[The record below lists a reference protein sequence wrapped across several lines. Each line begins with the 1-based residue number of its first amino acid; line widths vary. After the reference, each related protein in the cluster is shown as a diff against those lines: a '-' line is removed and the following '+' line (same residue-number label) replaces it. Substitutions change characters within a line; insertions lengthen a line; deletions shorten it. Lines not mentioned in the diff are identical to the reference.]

1 MKYCLK
7 FITFLILTFNL
18 TACLNVQNEHKNT
31 SLTEAKIKF
40 LLKENKSIDDITP
53 SKLIEYKRI
62 GDISLSLHVF
72 NPEGHQASDSRPAI
86 VFFHGGGWNQGHPS
100 HFYRQSKHLAN
111 KGMVAISAQYR
122 VLKTHGTEPEM
133 SLMDGKSAMRWV
145 RAHAKELGINSNM
158 IAAGGGSAGGH
169 VAAATGTATTIE
181 DPNDDSSVSFRPDA
195 LVLFNP
201 VFDNGPDGYGHKRV
215 KAYWQQFSPLH
226 NITKNTP
233 PTIGFFGEKDT
244 AIKVPSVLKFEKRM
258 KEVGVPFEMHIY
270 KNQPHGFFNETK
282 YNETVSE
289 MEAFLINLGFITPL
303 KSTYKNTYYI
313 DGKNGSDQ
321 NSALTPNKPWKSLKK
336 VNQQTFQPG
345 DRILFKAG
353 SNYNGVLEPKGS
365 GVKGYPIVISS
376 YGVGKKPLIN
386 GWGQKLH
393 TLLLHNVEYWQINNL
408 AITNKGNKRQAR
420 RTGVTIKAINA
431 GELHNIE
438 LNNLEIYNVNGS
450 LVKKE
455 GAGAAIL
462 IRNGGDNLPTRF
474 IDLKITNNHIH
485 HSSRNG
491 ISFHGN
497 SRRDKWFPNLGVH
510 VKGNLIEQ
518 VPGDGIV
525 VIASDGA
532 IIEHNILRDFPD
544 TLPMGDAAA
553 GIWPWSADNTII
565 QFNEVSGHKAK
576 WDGQGF
582 DSDFN
587 SFGTIIQYNY
597 SHDNY
602 GGFLLVCN
610 KGQSLGQNTNKG
622 TVDTI
627 IRGNVSIND
636 GIRPYPTHA
645 GIFSPTFHITGPVE
659 NTHIYDNIIIV
670 PKKPEGVDNTL
681 IDMDN
686 WGGPWPINT
695 LFENNQFYFEEKISI
710 KHKDVNSFV
719 FKQNH
724 LSKPINA
731 IENNENHISTDKQFK
746 LKKLKRM
753 ALNKLKEYKDN
764 E

>member
-1 MKYCLK
+1 MKHCLK
-7 FITFLILTFNL
+7 LITLFILAFNFI
-18 TACLNVQNEHKNT
+18 ACSSGQAVQSNASITKPQT
-31 SLTEAKIKF
+31 KA
-40 LLKENKSIDDITP
+40 ENKPVVDATP
-53 SKLIEYKRI
+53 NKLIEYKNI
-62 GDISLSLHVF
+62 DGISLSLHVF
-72 NPEGHQASDSRPAI
+72 NPKGHKASDNRPAI

-100 HFYRQSKHLAN
+100 HFYRQSQHLAN

-122 VLKTHGTEPEM
+122 VLKQHGTEPKM
-133 SLMDGKSAMRWV
+133 SVMDGKSAMRWV
-145 RAHAKELGINSNM
+145 RSHAKELGINPNM

-169 VAAATGTATTIE
+169 VATSTGTATTIE
-181 DPNDDSSVSFRPDA
+181 DPNDDSSISYRPDA

-201 VFDNGPDGYGHKRV
+201 VFDNGPGGYGHDRV
-215 KAYWQQFSPLH
+215 KSYWKQFSPLH

-258 KEVGVPFEMHIY
+258 KEAGVPFEMHIY
-270 KNQPHGFFNETK
+270 KNQPHGFFNEVK
-282 YNETVSE
+282 FDETLLE
-289 MEAFLINLGFITPL
+289 MEVFLTKLGFISPVKL
-303 KSTYKNTYYI
+303 SNSNTYYI
-313 DGKNGSDQ
+313 DSKKGNDR

-336 VNQQTFQPG
+336 VNNQTFHPG

-353 SNYNGVLEPKGS
+353 YLYNGVLEPKGR
-365 GVKGYPIVISS
+365 GTKDHPIVISS

-393 TLLLHNVEYWQINNL
+393 TLLLYNVEYWEVNNL
-408 AITNKGNKRQAR
+408 SITNKGKNSQAR
-420 RTGVTIKAINA
+420 RHGVTIHAQDI
-431 GELHNIE
+431 GELHHIV
-438 LNNLEIYNVNGS
+438 LNNLEIHQVNGN
-450 LVKKE
+450 LKKKE
-455 GAGAAIL
+455 GAG
-462 IRNGGDNLPTRF
+462 GGIVVINRGNRTPSRF
-474 IDLKITNNHIH
+474 IDLQILNSHIH
-485 HSSRNG
+485 HVTRNG
-491 ISFHGN
+491 INFHGN

-510 VKGNLIEQ
+510 IKGNLIEQ

-532 IIEHNILRDFPD
+532 IVEHNILRDFPD
-544 TLPMGDAAA
+544 ILPEGDAAA

-610 KGQSLGQNTNKG
+610 KGQSLGENNNKG

-659 NTHIYDNIIIV
+659 NTQIYDNIIIV
-670 PKKPEGVDNTL
+670 PKKSKGLDNTL

-695 LFENNQFYFEEKISI
+695 LFENNQFYFEDEIAI
-710 KHKDVNSFV
+710 NHKDVKSFV
-719 FKQNH
+719 FKKNH
-724 LSKPINA
+724 LSKPVQG
-731 IENNENHISTDKQFK
+731 IENNENNISADNQFN
-746 LKKLKRM
+746 LKALKRM